1 MSWWN
6 RLSNL
11 LRRGD
16 LGRELD
22 EELQFHIDARTRD
35 NLKAGMTE
43 EAARLDA
50 RRRFGNW
57 TLAKEKTHEMNIV
70 VTIQTV
76 GQDLRYALRSLRK
89 SPGFTALAVLAMA
102 LGIGA
107 NTAVFTVVNG
117 VLLRPLPLVQP
128 ERLFLISYLPRVGRF
143 TDRTTLSNHDYVEF
157 QRLTHAFERVTAFT
171 GTQVTLTGA
180 GDAVRLPAGLVTSS
194 FFPVLGVSPAMGGT
208 FAAQEEESGSPGVAV
223 LSEGLWRSR
232 FAADPNILGKAITVD
247 GIKRSVIGVMPAGF
261 AFPGDTQL
269 WLPLTV
275 ETNPTGPS
283 FFPYAFGR
291 LRPSVTQ
298 RQAQA
303 ELEALAPRLPLQ
315 HLWAAAG
322 APATGGWVGEVLP
335 LQDLFVGQIRKSLLI
350 FLGAVAFVLLIA
362 CANVANLLL
371 MKGSLRRQEMAV
383 RTALGAP
390 RSRLIRQ
397 LLTESAM
404 LSLGGAMAG
413 LLLAILGVRGL
424 LALTPAGI
432 IPRVAEIHLDARVIG
447 FALGLGAVTGLL
459 FGLLPA
465 VQATGR
471 ELRTFLSQAGRAVT
485 GRGEGLRSVLV
496 VSEIALTLVLLTG
509 AGLLLKSF
517 LRIRAVD
524 PGFRAENVLTMTVDL
539 PGSLYNTTAGIQAFH
554 ARTLEKLSNLPGVLA
569 AGAVNCLPLNGV
581 IWGLFHLYDGRPT
594 PRGYMVDK
602 PAVSSEY
609 FRVMGIPLLSGRAFS
624 DQDSSTGPRVA
635 IVSRSVARTFWPG
648 GDALGQRITLED
660 HPTPGHEDWLTIV
673 GVVDDVRQRGLTE
686 KVHPAIYQP
695 YAQVKKPLFLSSM
708 TFAIRTAAQPASMA
722 AAMRRVLREV
732 DRNQPPQSIATMTDL
747 VAKTIA
753 EPQFQTRLIAI
764 FSMLALLLAA
774 IGVYGVLAC
783 AVAER
788 TREIGIRMA
797 LGAEK
802 SDIIR
807 MIFRRSLLLVTVGVA
822 LGVAGALAVTRVL
835 AKFLFEVKP
844 TDLPTFL
851 VVAALLVVVALLS
864 GLLPAQ
870 RATRVD
876 PLIALR
882 WE

>member
-1 MSWWN
+1 VSWFN

-11 LRRGD
+11 LRRES

-22 EELQFHIDARTRD
+22 EELQFHIDALVRD

-43 EAARLDA
+43 EAARRDA

-57 TLAKEKTHEMNIV
+57 TLAKEQTHEMNIV
-70 VTIQTV
+70 VAIQTV

-89 SPGFTALAVLAMA
+89 SPGFTALAVLAMG

-117 VLLRPLPLVQP
+117 VLLRPLPFVQP
-128 ERLFLISYLPRVGRF
+128 ERLFLISYMPRLGPGVIAGRPS
-143 TDRTTLSNHDYVEF
+143 LSDHDYVEF
-157 QRLTHAFERVTAFT
+157 QRRTHAFERVTTYYQA
-171 GTQVTLTGA
+171 QVTLTGA
-180 GDAVRLPAGLVTSS
+180 GDAARLHAAVVTPS
-194 FFPVLGVSPAMGGT
+194 FFPVLRVSPAMGRT
-208 FAAQEEESGSPGVAV
+208 FASQEGQPGGPGVAL
-223 LSEGLWRSR
+223 LSEELWRSR
-232 FAADPNILGKAITVD
+232 LAADPNILGKAITVD
-247 GIKRSVIGVMPAGF
+247 GVKRSVIGVMPAGF
-261 AFPGDTQL
+261 AFPGDAQL
-269 WLPLTV
+269 WLPLAV
-275 ETNPTGPS
+275 DGAGPNTS
-283 FFPYAFGR
+283 FWYAFGR

-303 ELEALAPRLPLQ
+303 ELEALAPQLPWQ
-315 HLWAAAG
+315 HVEAAAG
-322 APATGGWVGEVLP
+322 APRHGWTAEILP
-335 LQDLFVGQIRKSLLI
+335 LQDLLVGQIRKSLLV
-350 FLGAVAFVLLIA
+350 FMGAVAFVLLIA

-371 MKGSLRRQEMAV
+371 MTGSLRRQEMAV

-404 LSLGGAMAG
+404 LSLGGAIAG
-413 LLLAILGVRGL
+413 LLLAILGVRAL
-424 LALTPAGI
+424 LALAPAGI
-432 IPRVAEIHLDARVIG
+432 IPRAAEIHLDARVIG
-447 FALGLGAVTGLL
+447 FALGLGAVTGIL

-471 ELRTFLSQAGRAVT
+471 ELRTFLSQAGRSVT
-485 GRGEGLRSVLV
+485 GRGEGLRSLLV

-539 PGSLYNTTAGIQAFH
+539 PGSLYNTAAGIQAFH

-569 AGAVNCLPLNGV
+569 AGAVNFLPLNGV
-581 IWGLFHLYDGRPT
+581 MWGLFHLYDGRPV
-594 PRGYMVDK
+594 PPGYMVDK

-624 DQDSSTGPRVA
+624 DRDNSTAPRVA
-635 IVSRSVARTFWPG
+635 IVSWSVARAFWPG

-660 HPTPGHEDWLTIV
+660 HPKSGNEDWLTIV
-673 GVVDDVRQRGLTE
+673 GVVDDVRQRCLTE
-686 KVHPAIYQP
+686 KAHPAIYQP

-708 TFAIRTAAQPASMA
+708 TFAIRTAAQPASLA
-722 AAMRRVLREV
+722 PAMRGVLREV

-747 VAKTIA
+747 VAATTA
-753 EPQFQTRLIAI
+753 EPQFQARLIAI

-802 SDIIR
+802 SDITR
-807 MIFRRSLLLVTVGVA
+807 MILRRCLLLVTVGVA

-851 VVAALLVVVALLS
+851 AVGALLVAVALLA
-864 GLLPAQ
+864 GVLPAQ
-870 RATRVD
+870 RATRMD

>member
-1 MSWWN
+1 VSWFN
-6 RLSNL
+6 RLANL
-11 LRRGD
+11 LRRED

-22 EELQFHIDARTRD
+22 EELQFHIEARVRD

-43 EAARLDA
+43 DVAQRDA

-57 TLAKEKTHEMNIV
+57 TLAKERTHEMNII

-76 GQDLRYALRSLRK
+76 GQDIRYALRSLRK

-128 ERLFLISYLPRVGRF
+128 ERLFLISYMPRLGPFAGRP
-143 TDRTTLSNHDYVEF
+143 TLSDHDYVEF
-157 QRLTHAFERVTAFT
+157 QRLTHAFERVTAFV
-171 GTQVTLTGA
+171 GGQVTMTGA
-180 GDAVRLPAGLVTSS
+180 GDAVRLPAGRVTSS
-194 FFPVLGVSPAMGGT
+194 FFPVLRVSPAMGRT
-208 FAAQEEESGSPGVAV
+208 FAAQEEERGSPGVAV
-223 LSEGLWRSR
+223 LSEELWRSR
-232 FAADPNILGKAITVD
+232 FAADPNIVGKSITLD

-261 AFPGDTQL
+261 AFPGDVQL

-275 ETNPTGPS
+275 GGNPMVS
-283 FFPYAFGR
+283 FFPFAFGR

-303 ELEALAPRLPLQ
+303 EWEALVPQLPHAPEDHRN
-315 HLWAAAG
+315 
-322 APATGGWVGEVLP
+322 GWVAEFLP

-350 FLGAVAFVLLIA
+350 FMGAVAFVLLIA

-371 MKGSLRRQEMAV
+371 MKGSLRRQELAV

-404 LSLGGAMAG
+404 LSLGGAIAG
-413 LLLAILGVRGL
+413 LLLAILGVRAL
-424 LALTPAGI
+424 LAIAPAGI

-447 FALGLGAVTGLL
+447 FALGLGAVTGIL

-485 GRGEGLRSVLV
+485 SRGEGLRSLLV

-517 LRIRAVD
+517 LRMRAVD

-539 PGSLYNTTAGIQAFH
+539 PEALYDTGVSIQAFH
-554 ARTLEKLSNLPGVLA
+554 ARTLEKLSSLPGVLA
-569 AGAVNCLPLNGV
+569 AGAVNFLPFNGV
-581 IWGLFHLYDGRPT
+581 MWGLFHLYDRRPT
-594 PRGYMVDK
+594 PLGYMVDK

-624 DQDSSTGPRVA
+624 DQDNSTAPRVA
-635 IVSRSVARTFWPG
+635 IISQSVARTFWPG
-648 GDALGQRITLED
+648 GDALGQRMTLED
-660 HPTPGHEDWLTIV
+660 HPKSGNEDWLTIV

-686 KVHPAIYQP
+686 KAHPAIYQP

-722 AAMRRVLREV
+722 AAMRGVLREV
-732 DRNQPPQSIATMTDL
+732 DRNQPAQSITTMTDL
-747 VAKTIA
+747 VAKTTA

-802 SDIIR
+802 SDITR
-807 MIFRRSLLLVTVGVA
+807 MVLRRSLLLVTAGVA
-822 LGVAGALAVTRVL
+822 LGVVGALAVTRVL
-835 AKFLFEVKP
+835 ARFLFEVKP

-851 VVAALLVVVALLS
+851 VVAALLVAVALLA

>member
-1 MSWWN
+1 MSWFN

-11 LRRGD
+11 LYRED

-22 EELQFHIDARTRD
+22 EELQFHIDARVRD
-35 NLKAGMTE
+35 NLNAGMTE
-43 EAARLDA
+43 EAARRDA

-57 TLAKEKTHEMNIV
+57 TLAEEKTHEMNII

-128 ERLFLISYLPRVGRF
+128 ERLFLISYQPRLGPLAGKPS
-143 TDRTTLSNHDYVEF
+143 LSDHDYLEF
-157 QRLTHAFERVTAFT
+157 QRRTHAFERVTTF
-171 GTQVTLTGA
+171 GQDQVTLTGA
-180 GDAVRLPAGLVTSS
+180 GDAVRLPAALVTSS
-194 FFPVLGVSPAMGGT
+194 FFPAVRVSPAMGRT
-208 FAAQEEESGSPGVAV
+208 FASQEEQPGAPGVAV
-223 LSEGLWRSR
+223 LSQELWRSR
-232 FAADPNILGKAITVD
+232 FAADPNILGKAISVN

-261 AFPGDTQL
+261 AFPGDAQL
-269 WLPLTV
+269 WLPLAV
-275 ETNPTGPS
+275 GADPLLSAYRP
-283 FFPYAFGR
+283 AFGR

-303 ELEALAPRLPLQ
+303 ELETLVSHLPLAPGEHRNG
-315 HLWAAAG
+315 WAA
-322 APATGGWVGEVLP
+322 EVLR
-335 LQDLFVGQIRKSLLI
+335 LQDLLVGGIRKSLLL
-350 FLGAVAFVLLIA
+350 FMGAVAFVLLIA

-371 MKGSLRRQEMAV
+371 VKASLRRQEMAV

-404 LSLGGAMAG
+404 LSLGGAIAG
-413 LLLAILGVRGL
+413 LLLAIFGVRAL
-424 LALTPAGI
+424 LALAPAGI

-447 FALGLGAVTGLL
+447 FALGLGAVTGIL

-465 VQATGR
+465 VQATGW

-485 GRGEGLRSVLV
+485 GRSEGLRSLLV

-517 LRIRAVD
+517 LRMRAVD

-539 PGSLYNTTAGIQAFH
+539 PESLYNTTVSIQAFH

-569 AGAVNCLPLNGV
+569 AGAVNWLPLNGALM
-581 IWGLFHLYDGRPT
+581 WGHFHIYGGP
-594 PRGYMVDK
+594 PMPPGYMLDK
-602 PAVSSEY
+602 PAVSPEH

-624 DQDSSTGPRVA
+624 DQDSSTAPRVA
-635 IVSRSVARTFWPG
+635 IISRSVARTFWPG

-660 HPTPGHEDWLTIV
+660 HPKPPVDWLTII
-673 GVVDDVRQRGLTE
+673 GVVDDVRQQSLT
-686 KVHPAIYQP
+686 KKAHPAIYQP
-695 YAQVKKPLFLSSM
+695 YAQVKRPFFLNHM
-708 TFAIRTAAQPASMA
+708 TFAVRTARPASLVT
-722 AAMRRVLREV
+722 AMRGALREV
-732 DRNQPPQSIATMTDL
+732 DRNQPVQSITVMTDL
-747 VAKTIA
+747 VATTTA
-753 EPQFQTRLIAI
+753 ESQFQTRLIAI

-802 SDIIR
+802 SDITR
-807 MIFRRSLLLVTVGVA
+807 MVLRRSLLLVTVGVS
-822 LGVAGALAVTRVL
+822 LGVVGALAVTRVL
-835 AKFLFEVKP
+835 ARFLFEVKP

-851 VVAALLVVVALLS
+851 VVAALLVAVALLS
-864 GLLPAQ
+864 GWLPAR